1 MDTNYLSRIQHLVS
15 LSTRRKTS
23 NILEGGF
30 PSVYRGR
37 SLEFEDLRDY
47 VFGDEVHD
55 IDWKSSSRAGKALIR
70 RYVAEKKQY
79 VLFLCDSGVKMTAD
93 TSAGESKSDLC
104 MMTFGVMAYLLDR
117 QGADFAMT
125 CAGRRGAVDSAFCGG
140 ESHIEDLIRQYRQEA
155 LQTGESDIGALAG
168 AAVDRFHRHMVLVLI
183 TDLHGIAQLSER
195 VIRKLTVSCDVRV
208 VDLEDAYL
216 TGANV
221 FDVQRNRYVDDFF
234 LASRALQEAERRE
247 RARLLGAAQALF
259 RRYHVGLVTI
269 ARESEIVDRTIGLFR
284 EDEG

>member
-1 MDTNYLSRIQHLVS
+1 M
-15 LSTRRKTS
+15 
-23 NILEGGF
+23 
-30 PSVYRGR
+30 YRGR
-37 SLEFEDLRDY
+37 SLEFEDLRGY

-125 CAGRRGAVDSAFCGG
+125 CAGRWGAVDSAFRGG
-140 ESHIEDLIRQYRQEA
+140 ESHIEELIRQYQREA

>member
-1 MDTNYLSRIQHLVS
+1 
-15 LSTRRKTS
+15 
-23 NILEGGF
+23 
-30 PSVYRGR
+30 
-37 SLEFEDLRDY
+37 
-47 VFGDEVHD
+47 
-55 IDWKSSSRAGKALIR
+55 
-70 RYVAEKKQY
+70 
-79 VLFLCDSGVKMTAD
+79 
-93 TSAGESKSDLC
+93 
-104 MMTFGVMAYLLDR
+104 
-117 QGADFAMT
+117 MT

-168 AAVDRFHRHMVLVLI
+168 DTVERFHRHMVLVLL
-183 TDLHGIAQLSER
+183 TDLHGIAQLNER

-216 TGANV
+216 

>member
-1 MDTNYLSRIQHLVS
+1 M
-15 LSTRRKTS
+15 
-23 NILEGGF
+23 
-30 PSVYRGR
+30 
-37 SLEFEDLRDY
+37 
-47 VFGDEVHD
+47 
-55 IDWKSSSRAGKALIR
+55 
-70 RYVAEKKQY
+70 
-79 VLFLCDSGVKMTAD
+79 
-93 TSAGESKSDLC
+93 
-104 MMTFGVMAYLLDR
+104 
-117 QGADFAMT
+117 
-125 CAGRRGAVDSAFCGG
+125 
-140 ESHIEDLIRQYRQEA
+140 
-155 LQTGESDIGALAG
+155 
-168 AAVDRFHRHMVLVLI
+168 
-183 TDLHGIAQLSER
+183 
-195 VIRKLTVSCDVRV
+195 RV